1 MKLMEERE
9 KREVDDFV
17 KAHRSLSKQLTTHKP
32 MSDFELAVDLLLS
45 AGGCGGGGGKPPK
58 RRRTA
63 RSNAGR
69 RGYHCCRKGRGC
81 RGGPASLIR
90 YVAFE
95 GKFFCGECISE
106 LGYDRIPGAV
116 AQASPNQHA
125 ATSHSP
131 RYSHTTVNT
140 PGRPKPSAAWL

>member
-1 MKLMEERE
+1 
-9 KREVDDFV
+9 
-17 KAHRSLSKQLTTHKP
+17 
-32 MSDFELAVDLLLS
+32 MSDFEFAVDLLLS

-90 YVAFE
+90 YVQFE
-95 GKFFCGECISE
+95 AKFFCGECITD

-125 ATSHSP
+125 TTTSMHFV
-131 RYSHTTVNT
+131 RAHLDGLLAARGA
-140 PGRPKPSAAWL
+140 PGDITARVLEFL